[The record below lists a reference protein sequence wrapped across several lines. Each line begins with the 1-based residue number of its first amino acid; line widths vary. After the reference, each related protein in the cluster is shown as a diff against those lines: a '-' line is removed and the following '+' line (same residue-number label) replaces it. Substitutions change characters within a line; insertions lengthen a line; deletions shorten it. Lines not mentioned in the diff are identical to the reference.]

1 MTNFICA
8 DMCEIEI
15 KKVAEKAL
23 KTADNLGIAT
33 EKAKGIALKA
43 KEKVSESVSDNSE
56 SPVNYAVNKIQDD
69 AKNVSEDAIYLFN
82 KQGKKSVNK
91 TVKNTKKLE
100 QSIEEVRAKRKIKK
114 DKSKVNN
121 PDRYTPKAPDDT
133 VMIDDIVSKNTPKNT
148 QNKVRSASSIKTK
161 ETVSAVKSN
170 QPIINASK
178 QSVKD
183 TAKAINK
190 SSQIAKETAKQFAK
204 GAKKAAR
211 ATKRAIKA
219 MIESTKA
226 LVNAIIA
233 GGWVSVVIIILISL
247 VAALCSSFYGIFFS
261 SETSQSGMNIT
272 SVIQQINNEFDD
284 KIDEIK
290 SSGSFDGVEVIGS
303 RSNWKDILSIYAV
316 KTTTDENNPMEV
328 ATVDENKKSILSS
341 IFWDM
346 NNISKS
352 VETRTETIT
361 KESTDEQGNKIETT
375 KQVEKKYIVITLSGK
390 TAEDMSVSYSFNDTQ
405 KKYLAELK
413 SDKNNK
419 LWASLIYNIGGVS
432 GGSGIDIKDL
442 DFSNE
447 TVNDTQ
453 KKIVAVA
460 TNSAKYG
467 ISARSGYCQ
476 AWVADVYQAVTGSR
490 GSAHCALC
498 AADMWAVSSDWSKIP
513 VGATVYGYASN
524 PYGHVGIYIGNGMV
538 AHNIGEIKIQSLES
552 WVKTYKGFAWGWE
565 NGNILVNNTI
575 NKSRVDKHSAFCT

>member
-23 KTADNLGIAT
+23 KTTDNLGIAT

-538 AHNIGEIKIQSLES
+538 AHNIGYIKIEPIED
-552 WVKTYKGFAWGWE
+552 WIKTYKGFAWGWE
-565 NGNILVNNTI
+565 NNMSLV
-575 NKSRVDKHSAFCT
+575 

>member
-1 MTNFICA
+1 MA
-8 DMCEIEI
+8 
-15 KKVAEKAL
+15 
-23 KTADNLGIAT
+23 
-33 EKAKGIALKA
+33 
-43 KEKVSESVSDNSE
+43 
-56 SPVNYAVNKIQDD
+56 
-69 AKNVSEDAIYLFN
+69 
-82 KQGKKSVNK
+82 
-91 TVKNTKKLE
+91 
-100 QSIEEVRAKRKIKK
+100 
-114 DKSKVNN
+114 
-121 PDRYTPKAPDDT
+121 
-133 VMIDDIVSKNTPKNT
+133 
-148 QNKVRSASSIKTK
+148 
-161 ETVSAVKSN
+161 
-170 QPIINASK
+170 K
-178 QSVKD
+178 QS
-183 TAKAINK
+183 
-190 SSQIAKETAKQFAK
+190 AK

-211 ATKRAIKA
+211 ATKRVIKA

-233 GGWVSVVIIILISL
+233 GGCISVVIIILICL

-290 SSGSFDGVEVIGS
+290 LSGSFDGVEIIGS

-328 ATVDENKKSILSS
+328 ATVDENKKAILSS

-361 KESTDEQGNKIETT
+361 KESTDKQGNKVETT
-375 KQVEKKYIVITLSGK
+375 EPVEKKYLVITLTGK
-390 TAEDMSVSYSFNDTQ
+390 TAEDMSISYSFNDTQ
-405 KKYLAELK
+405 KKYLAELM

-442 DFSNE
+442 DFSYE

-460 TNSAKYG
+460 TNSTKYG

-476 AWVADVYQAVTGSR
+476 AWVADIYQAVTGSR

-498 AADMWAVSSDWSKIP
+498 AADMWAVSSDFSQIP
-513 VGATVYGYASN
+513 VGATVYGYSSSK
-524 PYGHVGIYIGNGMV
+524 YGHVGIYIGNGMV

-552 WVKTYKGFAWGWE
+552 WIKTYKGFAWGFE
-565 NGNILVNNTI
+565 NRYVIM
-575 NKSRVDKHSAFCT
+575 

>member
-1 MTNFICA
+1 MIFLKNMTNFICA
-8 DMCEIEI
+8 DVGEIEI

-33 EKAKGIALKA
+33 EKAKGITLKA
-43 KEKVSESVSDNSE
+43 KEKVSENVSDNSE
-56 SPVNYAVNKIQDD
+56 SPVNYAVNKVQDN
-69 AKNVSEDAIYLFN
+69 AKSVSEDAIYLFN
-82 KQGKKSVNK
+82 KQGKKSVNE

-100 QSIEEVRAKRKIKK
+100 QSIEEVQAKRKIKK

-121 PDRYTPKAPDDT
+121 PDRYTPKAQTET
-133 VMIDDIVSKNTPKNT
+133 VKTDDIVSKNTPKNS

-170 QPIINASK
+170 QPIINVSK
-178 QSVKD
+178 QSAKD

-190 SSQIAKETAKQFAK
+190 SSQIAKETAKQSAK

-247 VAALCSSFYGIFFS
+247 IAALCSSFYGIFFS

-328 ATVDENKKSILSS
+328 ATVDENKKAILSS

-346 NNISKS
+346 NGISKS
-352 VETRTETIT
+352 VETRTETVT
-361 KESTDEQGNKIETT
+361 KESTDEQGNKLKITE
-375 KQVEKKYIVITLSGK
+375 QVEKKYLVITLSGK
-390 TAEDMSVSYSFNDTQ
+390 TADDMSISYSFNDTQ
-405 KKYLAELK
+405 KKYLAELM

-498 AADMWAVSSDWSKIP
+498 AADMWAVSSDFSQIS
-513 VGATVYGYASN
+513 VGATVYGYSSSK
-524 PYGHVGIYIGNGMV
+524 YGHVGIYIGNGMV
-538 AHNIGEIKIQSLES
+538 AHNIGYIKIETIED
-552 WVKTYKGFAWGWE
+552 WIKTYKGFAWGWE
-565 NGNILVNNTI
+565 NNMSLV
-575 NKSRVDKHSAFCT
+575 

>member
-1 MTNFICA
+1 MS
-8 DMCEIEI
+8 EIEI

-23 KTADNLGIAT
+23 KTTDNLGIAT

-361 KESTDEQGNKIETT
+361 KESTDEQDNKIETT

-405 KKYLAELK
+405 KKYLAELM

-498 AADMWAVSSDWSKIP
+498 AADMWAVSSDFSQIP
-513 VGATVYGYASN
+513 VGATVYGYSSSQ
-524 PYGHVGIYIGNGMV
+524 YGHVGIYIGNGMV

-552 WVKTYKGFAWGWE
+552 WIKTYKGFAWGWE
-565 NGNILVNNTI
+565 NGGIQ
-575 NKSRVDKHSAFCT
+575 

>member
-1 MTNFICA
+1 MS
-8 DMCEIEI
+8 EIEI
-15 KKVAEKAL
+15 KKVAEKTL

-43 KEKVSESVSDNSE
+43 KEKVSENFSDNSE
-56 SPVNYAVNKIQDD
+56 DPVNYAIDKVQNN
-69 AKNVSEDAIYLFN
+69 AKSISEDAIYLFN
-82 KQGKKSVNK
+82 KQGKKSVNE

-100 QSIEEVRAKRKIKK
+100 QSVKEVRAKRKTKK
-114 DKSKVNN
+114 DKSKGNN

-133 VMIDDIVSKNTPKNT
+133 VKTDDIVSKNTPKNT
-148 QNKVRSASSIKTK
+148 QNKVRGTSSIKTK
-161 ETVSAVKSN
+161 ETVSAVKSK
-170 QPIINASK
+170 QPIIKASN
-178 QSVKD
+178 QSAKN
-183 TAKAINK
+183 TAKAINR
-190 SSQIAKETAKQFAK
+190 SSQIAKETAKQSAK
-204 GAKKAAR
+204 SAKKAAR
-211 ATKRAIKA
+211 ASKRAIKS

-233 GGWVSVVIIILISL
+233 GGWVSVVVIILICL

-303 RSNWKDILSIYAV
+303 RSNWKDVLSIYAV
-316 KTTTDENNPMEV
+316 KTTTDENNPMEI
-328 ATVDENKKSILSS
+328 ATVDKNKKSILSS

-361 KESTDEQGNKIETT
+361 KESTDGQGDTIETT
-375 KQVEKKYIVITLSGK
+375 EQVEKKYLVITLTGK
-390 TAEDMSVSYSFNDTQ
+390 SAEDMSTYYSFNATQ
-405 KKYLAELK
+405 KKYLAELM

-460 TNSAKYG
+460 TNSAKYS

-498 AADMWAVSSDWSKIP
+498 AADMWAVSSDFSQIP
-513 VGATVYGYASN
+513 VGATVYGYSSIK
-524 PYGHVGIYIGNGMV
+524 YGHVGIYIGNGMV

-552 WVKTYKGFAWGWE
+552 WIKTYKGFAWGWE
-565 NGNILVNNTI
+565 NGVKL
-575 NKSRVDKHSAFCT
+575 

>member
-1 MTNFICA
+1 MS
-8 DMCEIEI
+8 EIEI

-33 EKAKGIALKA
+33 EKAKGITLKA
-43 KEKVSESVSDNSE
+43 KEKVSENVSDNSE
-56 SPVNYAVNKIQDD
+56 SPVNYAIDKVQNN
-69 AKNVSEDAIYLFN
+69 AKSVSENAVYLFN
-82 KQGKKSVNK
+82 KQGKKSVNE

-114 DKSKVNN
+114 DKRKVNN
-121 PDRYTPKAPDDT
+121 PNKYTPKVPDDT
-133 VMIDDIVSKNTPKNT
+133 VKPDDIVSKNTPKNT
-148 QNKVRSASSIKTK
+148 QNKVRRASSIKTK

-170 QPIINASK
+170 QPIINVSK
-178 QSVKD
+178 QSAKD
-183 TAKAINK
+183 TVKAINR
-190 SSQIAKETAKQFAK
+190 SSQIAKETAKQSAK

-233 GGWVSVVIIILISL
+233 GGWVSVVIIILICL

-303 RSNWKDILSIYAV
+303 RSNGKDILSIYAV

-328 ATVDENKKSILSS
+328 ATVDENKKAILSS

-352 VETRTETIT
+352 VETRTETVT

-375 KQVEKKYIVITLSGK
+375 KQVEKKYLVITLTGK
-390 TAEDMSVSYSFNDTQ
+390 TADDMTNSYSFNDTQ
-405 KKYLAELK
+405 KKYLAELM

-498 AADMWAVSSDWSKIP
+498 AADMWAVSSDFSQIP
-513 VGATVYGYASN
+513 VGATVYGYSSSK
-524 PYGHVGIYIGNGMV
+524 YGHVGIYIGNGMV

-552 WVKTYKGFAWGWE
+552 WVKNYKGFAWGWE
-565 NGNILVNNTI
+565 NGYI
-575 NKSRVDKHSAFCT
+575 KE

>member
-1 MTNFICA
+1 MS
-8 DMCEIEI
+8 EIEI
-15 KKVAEKAL
+15 KKVAERTF

-43 KEKVSESVSDNSE
+43 KEKVSENVSDNSE
-56 SPVNYAVNKIQDD
+56 SPVNYAIDKVQDD
-69 AKNVSEDAIYLFN
+69 AKNISEDAIYLFK
-82 KQGKKSVNK
+82 KQGKKSVNE

-100 QSIEEVRAKRKIKK
+100 QSIEEVRVKRKVKK

-133 VMIDDIVSKNTPKNT
+133 VKTDDIVSKNTPKNT

-161 ETVSAVKSN
+161 ETVSVVKSK
-170 QPIINASK
+170 QPIINVSK
-178 QSVKD
+178 QSAKD

-190 SSQIAKETAKQFAK
+190 SSQIAKETAKQSAK

-233 GGWVSVVIIILISL
+233 GGWVSVVIIILICL

-272 SVIQQINNEFDD
+272 FVIQQINNEFDD

-316 KTTTDENNPMEV
+316 KTTTDENNPMEI
-328 ATVDENKKSILSS
+328 ATVDENKKAILSS

-361 KESTDEQGNKIETT
+361 KESTDEHGNTVETT
-375 KQVEKKYIVITLSGK
+375 EQVEKKYLVITLSGK
-390 TAEDMSVSYSFNDTQ
+390 TADDMANSYSFNDTQ
-405 KKYLAELK
+405 KKYLAELM

-432 GGSGIDIKDL
+432 GGGSIDIKDL
-442 DFSNE
+442 DFLNE

-498 AADMWAVSSDWSKIP
+498 AADMWAVSSDFSQIP
-513 VGATVYGYASN
+513 VGATVYGYSSSQ
-524 PYGHVGIYIGNGMV
+524 YGHVGIYIGNGMV

-552 WVKTYKGFAWGWE
+552 WIKTYKGFAWGWE
-565 NGNILVNNTI
+565 NGKNNVFI
-575 NKSRVDKHSAFCT
+575 S

>member
-1 MTNFICA
+1 MS
-8 DMCEIEI
+8 EIEI

-33 EKAKGIALKA
+33 EKAKGITLKA
-43 KEKVSESVSDNSE
+43 KEKVSKNVSDNSE
-56 SPVNYAVNKIQDD
+56 SPVNSAIDKVQDN
-69 AKNVSEDAIYLFN
+69 AKSVSEDTIYLFN
-82 KQGKKSVNK
+82 KQGKKSVNE

-100 QSIEEVRAKRKIKK
+100 RSIEEVRAKRKIKK
-114 DKSKVNN
+114 DKSKINN
-121 PDRYTPKAPDDT
+121 PDKYTLKAPDDT
-133 VMIDDIVSKNTPKNT
+133 VKTDDIVSKNTPKNT

-161 ETVSAVKSN
+161 ETVSAVKSQ
-170 QPIINASK
+170 QPIIKASK
-178 QSVKD
+178 QSAKD

-190 SSQIAKETAKQFAK
+190 SSQIAKETAKQSAK
-204 GAKKAAR
+204 GAKKAA
-211 ATKRAIKA
+211 RAIKA

-233 GGWVSVVIIILISL
+233 GGWVSVVIIILICL

-290 SSGSFDGVEVIGS
+290 LSGSFDGVEVIGS
-303 RSNWKDILSIYAV
+303 RFNWKDVLSIYAV

-328 ATVDENKKSILSS
+328 ATVDENKKAILSS

-352 VETRTETIT
+352 VETRTETVT
-361 KESTDEQGNKIETT
+361 KESTDEQGNTVEATE
-375 KQVEKKYIVITLSGK
+375 QVEKKYLVITLTGK
-390 TAEDMSVSYSFNDTQ
+390 SAEDMSISYSFNDTQ
-405 KKYLAELK
+405 KKYLAELM

-419 LWASLIYNIGGVS
+419 LWTSLIYNIGGVS

-513 VGATVYGYASN
+513 VGAAIYGYSSSK
-524 PYGHVGIYIGNGMV
+524 YGHVGIYIGNGMV

-552 WVKTYKGFAWGWE
+552 WIKTYKGFAWGWE
-565 NGNILVNNTI
+565 NGNGLV
-575 NKSRVDKHSAFCT
+575 

>member
-1 MTNFICA
+1 MS
-8 DMCEIEI
+8 EIEI
-15 KKVAEKAL
+15 KKVAEKTL
-23 KTADNLGIAT
+23 KTADNFGIAT

-43 KEKVSESVSDNSE
+43 KEKVSENVSDNSE
-56 SPVNYAVNKIQDD
+56 SPVNYAIDKVQDD
-69 AKNVSEDAIYLFN
+69 AKNISEDAIYLFK
-82 KQGKKSVNK
+82 KQGKKSVNE

-133 VMIDDIVSKNTPKNT
+133 VKTDDVASKNIPKNT
-148 QNKVRSASSIKTK
+148 QNKVRSASSIKTR

-170 QPIINASK
+170 QPIIKASE
-178 QSVKD
+178 QSTKD

-190 SSQIAKETAKQFAK
+190 SSQIAKETAKQSAK

-211 ATKRAIKA
+211 TTKRAIKA

-233 GGWVSVVIIILISL
+233 GGWVSVVVIILICL

-328 ATVDENKKSILSS
+328 ATVDENKKAILSS

-352 VETRTETIT
+352 VETRTETVT
-361 KESTDEQGNKIETT
+361 KESTNEQGNKIETI
-375 KQVEKKYIVITLSGK
+375 KQVEKKYLVITLSGK
-390 TAEDMSVSYSFNDTQ
+390 TADDMANSYSFNDTQ
-405 KKYLAELK
+405 KKYLAELM

-432 GGSGIDIKDL
+432 GGGSIDIKNL
-442 DFSNE
+442 DFLNE

-538 AHNIGEIKIQSLES
+538 AHNIGYIKIEPIED
-552 WVKTYKGFAWGWE
+552 WIKTYKGFAWGWE
-565 NGNILVNNTI
+565 NSIVLI
-575 NKSRVDKHSAFCT
+575 

>member
-1 MTNFICA
+1 MS
-8 DMCEIEI
+8 EIEI
-15 KKVAEKAL
+15 KKVAEKTL

-33 EKAKGIALKA
+33 EKAKGITLKA

-56 SPVNYAVNKIQDD
+56 SPVNYAIDKVQDN
-69 AKNVSEDAIYLFN
+69 AKCVSEDAIYLFN
-82 KQGKKSVNK
+82 KQGKKSVNE

-121 PDRYTPKAPDDT
+121 PDKYTPKAPDDT
-133 VMIDDIVSKNTPKNT
+133 VKNDDIISKNTPKNT
-148 QNKVRSASSIKTK
+148 QNKVRGTHSIKTK
-161 ETVSAVKSN
+161 ETVSVVKSK
-170 QPIINASK
+170 QPIIKASK
-178 QSVKD
+178 QFAKD

-190 SSQIAKETAKQFAK
+190 SSQIAKETAKQSAK
-204 GAKKAAR
+204 GAKKATR

-233 GGWVSVVIIILISL
+233 GGWVSVVVIILICL

-290 SSGSFDGVEVIGS
+290 SSGSFDGVEVICS
-303 RSNWKDILSIYAV
+303 RSNWKDVLSIYAV
-316 KTTTDENNPMEV
+316 KTTTDENNPMEI
-328 ATVDENKKSILSS
+328 ATVDESKKSILSS

-352 VETRTETIT
+352 VETRTETVT
-361 KESTDEQGNKIETT
+361 KESTDEQGNTIEATE
-375 KQVEKKYIVITLSGK
+375 QVEKKYLVITLSSK
-390 TAEDMSVSYSFNDTQ
+390 TADDMANSYSLNDTQ
-405 KKYLAELK
+405 KKYLAELM

-498 AADMWAVSSDWSKIP
+498 AADMWAVSSDFSQIP

-552 WVKTYKGFAWGWE
+552 WIKTYKGFAWGWE
-565 NGNILVNNTI
+565 NGNDILN
-575 NKSRVDKHSAFCT
+575 

>member
-1 MTNFICA
+1 MS
-8 DMCEIEI
+8 EIEI
-15 KKVAEKAL
+15 KKVAEKTL

-56 SPVNYAVNKIQDD
+56 RPVNYAIDKVQDD
-69 AKNVSEDAIYLFN
+69 AKNISEDAIYLFK
-82 KQGKKSVNK
+82 KQGKKSVNE

-121 PDRYTPKAPDDT
+121 PDKYTPKAPDDT
-133 VMIDDIVSKNTPKNT
+133 VKTDDDIVSKNIPKNT

-183 TAKAINK
+183 TAKSINK
-190 SSQIAKETAKQFAK
+190 SFQIAKETAKQSAK

-211 ATKRAIKA
+211 ATKRAIKS

-233 GGWVSVVIIILISL
+233 GGWVSVVIIILICL

-272 SVIQQINNEFDD
+272 SVIRQINNEFDD

-303 RSNWKDILSIYAV
+303 RSNWKDVLSIYAV
-316 KTTTDENNPMEV
+316 KTTTDENNPMEI

-352 VETRTETIT
+352 VETRTETVT
-361 KESTDEQGNKIETT
+361 KESTDKQGNKVETT
-375 KQVEKKYIVITLSGK
+375 KQVEKKYLVITLSGK
-390 TAEDMSVSYSFNDTQ
+390 SAEDMSATYSFNDTQ
-405 KKYLAELK
+405 KKYLAELM

-460 TNSAKYG
+460 TNLAKYG

-498 AADMWAVSSDWSKIP
+498 AADMWAVSSDFSQIP
-513 VGATVYGYASN
+513 VGATVYGYSSSK
-524 PYGHVGIYIGNGMV
+524 YGHVGIYIGNGMV

-552 WVKTYKGFAWGWE
+552 WVKNYKGFAWGWE
-565 NGNILVNNTI
+565 NGYI
-575 NKSRVDKHSAFCT
+575 KE

>member
-1 MTNFICA
+1 MS
-8 DMCEIEI
+8 EIEI

-33 EKAKGIALKA
+33 EKAKGITLKA

-56 SPVNYAVNKIQDD
+56 SPVNYAIDKVQNN
-69 AKNVSEDAIYLFN
+69 ATSVSKDAIYFFN
-82 KQGKKSVNK
+82 KQGKKSVNE

-100 QSIEEVRAKRKIKK
+100 QSIEEVRAKRKVKK

-121 PDRYTPKAPDDT
+121 PDRYTPKASDDT
-133 VMIDDIVSKNTPKNT
+133 VKTDDIASKNMPKNT

-161 ETVSAVKSN
+161 ETVSAVKSK

-178 QSVKD
+178 QSAKD

-190 SSQIAKETAKQFAK
+190 SSQIAKETAKQSTK

-211 ATKRAIKA
+211 ATKRVIKA

-233 GGWVSVVIIILISL
+233 GGWVSVVIIILICL

-290 SSGSFDGVEVIGS
+290 SSGSFDGVEIIGS
-303 RSNWKDILSIYAV
+303 RSNWKDVLSIYAV

-328 ATVDENKKSILSS
+328 ATVDENKKAILSS

-352 VETRTETIT
+352 VETRIETIT
-361 KESTDEQGNKIETT
+361 KESTDEQGKTIEATE
-375 KQVEKKYIVITLSGK
+375 QVEKKYIVITLSGK
-390 TAEDMSVSYSFNDTQ
+390 TADDMANSYSFNDTQ
-405 KKYLAELK
+405 KKYLAELM

-432 GGSGIDIKDL
+432 GGGSIDIKDL
-442 DFSNE
+442 DFLNE

-453 KKIVAVA
+453 KKIVAIA

-498 AADMWAVSSDWSKIP
+498 AADMWAVSSDFSQIP
-513 VGATVYGYASN
+513 VGATVYGYSSSK
-524 PYGHVGIYIGNGMV
+524 YGHVGIYIGKGMV

-552 WVKTYKGFAWGWE
+552 WIKAYKGFAWGWE
-565 NGNILVNNTI
+565 NGSGIQI
-575 NKSRVDKHSAFCT
+575 

>member
-1 MTNFICA
+1 MS
-8 DMCEIEI
+8 EIEI
-15 KKVAEKAL
+15 KKVADRTL

-33 EKAKGIALKA
+33 EKAKGITLKA
-43 KEKVSESVSDNSE
+43 KEKVSKNVSDNSE
-56 SPVNYAVNKIQDD
+56 SPVNYAIDKVQDN
-69 AKNVSEDAIYLFN
+69 AKNVSEDAIYLFK
-82 KQGKKSVNK
+82 KQGKKSVNE

-114 DKSKVNN
+114 DKSKINN
-121 PDRYTPKAPDDT
+121 PDRYTPKAQTETVKTDDN
-133 VMIDDIVSKNTPKNT
+133 ISKNTPKNT
-148 QNKVRSASSIKTK
+148 QNKVRSAISIKTK

-170 QPIINASK
+170 QPIIKASK
-178 QSVKD
+178 QSAKD

-190 SSQIAKETAKQFAK
+190 SSQIAKETAKKSAK

-233 GGWVSVVIIILISL
+233 GGWVSVVIIILICL

-290 SSGSFDGVEVIGS
+290 SSGSFDGVEVIGN
-303 RSNWKDILSIYAV
+303 RSNWKDVLSIYAV

-346 NNISKS
+346 NKISKS
-352 VETRTETIT
+352 VETRTETVT
-361 KESTDEQGNKIETT
+361 KESTDGQGNKIETT
-375 KQVEKKYIVITLSGK
+375 EQVEKKYLVITLSGK
-390 TAEDMSVSYSFNDTQ
+390 TADDMANSYSFNDTQ
-405 KKYLAELK
+405 KKYLAELM

-419 LWASLIYNIGGVS
+419 LWASLIYNIGRVS

-498 AADMWAVSSDWSKIP
+498 AADMWAVSSDFSQIP
-513 VGATVYGYASN
+513 VGATVYGYSSSK
-524 PYGHVGIYIGNGMV
+524 YGHVGIYIGKGMV

-552 WVKTYKGFAWGWE
+552 WIKAYKGFAWGWE
-565 NGNILVNNTI
+565 NT
-575 NKSRVDKHSAFCT
+575 NKL

>member
-1 MTNFICA
+1 MS
-8 DMCEIEI
+8 EIEI
-15 KKVAEKAL
+15 KKVAEKTL

-43 KEKVSESVSDNSE
+43 KEKVSENISDNSE
-56 SPVNYAVNKIQDD
+56 SPVNYAIDNVHDN
-69 AKNVSEDAIYLFN
+69 AKSVSKDAIYFFS
-82 KQGKKSVNK
+82 KQGKKSVNE

-114 DKSKVNN
+114 DKRKVNN
-121 PDRYTPKAPDDT
+121 PDKYTPKAPDDT
-133 VMIDDIVSKNTPKNT
+133 VKTDDDIVSKNIPKNT
-148 QNKVRSASSIKTK
+148 QNKVRSASSIKPK

-178 QSVKD
+178 QSAKD

-190 SSQIAKETAKQFAK
+190 SSQIAKETAKQSAK

-233 GGWVSVVIIILISL
+233 GGWVSVVIIILICL

-328 ATVDENKKSILSS
+328 ATVDENKKEILSS

-352 VETRTETIT
+352 VETRTETVT
-361 KESTDEQGNKIETT
+361 KESTDEQGNTVKTT
-375 KQVEKKYIVITLSGK
+375 EQVEKKYLVITLSGK
-390 TAEDMSVSYSFNDTQ
+390 SAEDMSISYSFNDTQ
-405 KKYLAELK
+405 KKYLAELM

-419 LWASLIYNIGGVS
+419 LWTSLIYNIGGVS

-460 TNSAKYG
+460 TNSVKYG

-498 AADMWAVSSDWSKIP
+498 AADMWAVSSDFSQIP
-513 VGATVYGYASN
+513 VGATVYGYSSSK
-524 PYGHVGIYIGNGMV
+524 YGHVGIYIGNGMI

-552 WVKTYKGFAWGWE
+552 WIKTYKGFAWGWE
-565 NGNILVNNTI
+565 NSKKL
-575 NKSRVDKHSAFCT
+575 

>member
-1 MTNFICA
+1 MS
-8 DMCEIEI
+8 EIEI
-15 KKVAEKAL
+15 KKVAEKTL
-23 KTADNLGIAT
+23 KTADSLGIAT

-43 KEKVSESVSDNSE
+43 KEKVSENVNDNSE
-56 SPVNYAVNKIQDD
+56 IPVNYAIDKVQDD
-69 AKNVSEDAIYLFN
+69 AKNISEDAIYLFK
-82 KQGKKSVNK
+82 KQGKKSVNE

-100 QSIEEVRAKRKIKK
+100 QSIKEVRAKRKIKK
-114 DKSKVNN
+114 DKSKINN
-121 PDRYTPKAPDDT
+121 PDKYTPKAPDDT
-133 VMIDDIVSKNTPKNT
+133 VKTDDDIVSKNIPKNT

-178 QSVKD
+178 QSAKD

-190 SSQIAKETAKQFAK
+190 SSQIAKETAKQSAK

-233 GGWVSVVIIILISL
+233 GGWVSVVIIILICL

-303 RSNWKDILSIYAV
+303 CSNWKDVLSIYAV

-346 NNISKS
+346 NGISKS
-352 VETRTETIT
+352 VEIRTETIT

-375 KQVEKKYIVITLSGK
+375 EQVKKKYLVITLTGK
-390 TAEDMSVSYSFNDTQ
+390 SAEDMSTSYSFNDTQ
-405 KKYLAELK
+405 KKYLAELM

-432 GGSGIDIKDL
+432 GGSGIDIKGL

-460 TNSAKYG
+460 TNSVKYG

-498 AADMWAVSSDWSKIP
+498 AADMRAVSSDWSKIP

-538 AHNIGEIKIQSLES
+538 AHNIGEIKTQSLES
-552 WVKTYKGFAWGWE
+552 WIKTYKGFAWGWE
-565 NGNILVNNTI
+565 NT
-575 NKSRVDKHSAFCT
+575 NKL

>member
-1 MTNFICA
+1 MS
-8 DMCEIEI
+8 EIEI
-15 KKVAEKAL
+15 KKVAEKTL
-23 KTADNLGIAT
+23 KTADSLGIAT
-33 EKAKGIALKA
+33 EKAKGITLKA
-43 KEKVSESVSDNSE
+43 KETVSESVSDNSE
-56 SPVNYAVNKIQDD
+56 SPVNYAVNKVQDN
-69 AKNVSEDAIYLFN
+69 AKCVSEDTIYLFN
-82 KQGKKSVNK
+82 KQGKKSVNE

-100 QSIEEVRAKRKIKK
+100 QPIEEVRAKRKINK

-121 PDRYTPKAPDDT
+121 PDKYTPKAQTET
-133 VMIDDIVSKNTPKNT
+133 VQPDDIVSKNTPKNT

-161 ETVSAVKSN
+161 ETVSAVKSS
-170 QPIINASK
+170 QPIIKASK
-178 QSVKD
+178 QSAKD

-190 SSQIAKETAKQFAK
+190 SSQIAKETAKQSAK

-233 GGWVSVVIIILISL
+233 GGWVSVVVIILICL

-303 RSNWKDILSIYAV
+303 RSNWKDVLSIYAI

-361 KESTDEQGNKIETT
+361 KESTDEQDNKIETT

-405 KKYLAELK
+405 KKYLAELM

-467 ISARSGYCQ
+467 ISVRSGYCQ

-498 AADMWAVSSDWSKIP
+498 AADMWAVSSDFSQIP
-513 VGATVYGYASN
+513 VGATVYGYSSSQ
-524 PYGHVGIYIGNGMV
+524 YGHVGIYIGNGMV

-552 WVKTYKGFAWGWE
+552 WIKTYKGFAWGWE
-565 NGNILVNNTI
+565 NGGIQ
-575 NKSRVDKHSAFCT
+575 

>member
-1 MTNFICA
+1 MS
-8 DMCEIEI
+8 EIEI
-15 KKVAEKAL
+15 KKVSERTL

-33 EKAKGIALKA
+33 EKAKGITLKA

-56 SPVNYAVNKIQDD
+56 SPVNYAVDKVQDN
-69 AKNVSEDAIYLFN
+69 AKSVSEDTVYLFN
-82 KQGKKSVNK
+82 KQGKKSVNE

-100 QSIEEVRAKRKIKK
+100 QSIEEVRARRKIKK

-121 PDRYTPKAPDDT
+121 PDRYTPKAQTET
-133 VMIDDIVSKNTPKNT
+133 VKTDDIVSKNTPKNT
-148 QNKVRSASSIKTK
+148 QNKVRSIKTK
-161 ETVSAVKSN
+161 ESVSAVKSN
-170 QPIINASK
+170 QPIVKSSK
-178 QSVKD
+178 QSAKD

-190 SSQIAKETAKQFAK
+190 SSQIAKETAKQSAK

-211 ATKRAIKA
+211 AAKRTIKS

-233 GGWVSVVIIILISL
+233 GGWVSVVIIILICL

-303 RSNWKDILSIYAV
+303 RSNWKDVLSIYAV
-316 KTTTDENNPMEV
+316 KTTTDENNPMEIV
-328 ATVDENKKSILSS
+328 TVDENKKSILSS

-346 NNISKS
+346 NNISKF

-375 KQVEKKYIVITLSGK
+375 EQVEKKYLVITLTGK

-405 KKYLAELK
+405 KKYLSELM

-419 LWASLIYNIGGVS
+419 IWASLIYNIGGVS
-432 GGSGIDIKDL
+432 GSSGIDFKDL

-498 AADMWAVSSDWSKIP
+498 AADMWAVSSDFSQIP
-513 VGATVYGYASN
+513 VGTTVYGYSSSK
-524 PYGHVGIYIGNGMV
+524 YGHVGIYIGNGMV

-552 WVKTYKGFAWGWE
+552 WVKTYKGFAWGFE
-565 NGNILVNNTI
+565 NGKNLV
-575 NKSRVDKHSAFCT
+575 

>member
-1 MTNFICA
+1 MS
-8 DMCEIEI
+8 EIEI

-33 EKAKGIALKA
+33 EKAKGITLKA

-56 SPVNYAVNKIQDD
+56 SPVNYAIDKVQNN
-69 AKNVSEDAIYLFN
+69 AKCVLEDTIYLFK
-82 KQGKKSVNK
+82 KQGKKSVNE

-100 QSIEEVRAKRKIKK
+100 QSIEKVRTKRKIKK

-133 VMIDDIVSKNTPKNT
+133 VKPDDIASKSMPKNT

-161 ETVSAVKSN
+161 ETVSVVKSK
-170 QPIINASK
+170 QPIINVSK
-178 QSVKD
+178 QSAKD

-190 SSQIAKETAKQFAK
+190 SSQIAKETAKQSAK
-204 GAKKAAR
+204 SAKKAAR

-233 GGWVSVVIIILISL
+233 GGWVSVVVIILICL

-303 RSNWKDILSIYAV
+303 RSNWKDVLSIYAI
-316 KTTTDENNPMEV
+316 KTTTDENNPMEI
-328 ATVDENKKSILSS
+328 ATVDENKKAILSS

-361 KESTDEQGNKIETT
+361 KESTDEQGNAVKTT
-375 KQVEKKYIVITLSGK
+375 EQVEKKYLVITLTGK
-390 TAEDMSVSYSFNDTQ
+390 SAEDMSISYSFNDTQ
-405 KKYLAELK
+405 KKYLAELM

-432 GGSGIDIKDL
+432 GGSGIDIKGL

-498 AADMWAVSSDWSKIP
+498 AADMWAVSSDFSQIP
-513 VGATVYGYASN
+513 VGATVYGYSSSK
-524 PYGHVGIYIGNGMV
+524 YGHVGIYIGNGMV

-552 WVKTYKGFAWGWE
+552 WIKTYKGFAWGWE
-565 NGNILVNNTI
+565 NGSGIQI
-575 NKSRVDKHSAFCT
+575 

>member
-1 MTNFICA
+1 MS
-8 DMCEIEI
+8 EIEI
-15 KKVAEKAL
+15 KKVADRTL

-33 EKAKGIALKA
+33 EKAKGITLKA
-43 KEKVSESVSDNSE
+43 KEKVSKNVSDNSE
-56 SPVNYAVNKIQDD
+56 SPVNYAIDKVQDN
-69 AKNVSEDAIYLFN
+69 AKNVSEDAIYLFK
-82 KQGKKSVNK
+82 KQGKKSVNE

-121 PDRYTPKAPDDT
+121 PDKYTPKAPDDT
-133 VMIDDIVSKNTPKNT
+133 VKTDNIVSKNTPKNT

-161 ETVSAVKSN
+161 ETVSVIKSK
-170 QPIINASK
+170 QPIIKARK

-190 SSQIAKETAKQFAK
+190 SSQITKETAKQSAK

-211 ATKRAIKA
+211 ATKRVIKA

-233 GGWVSVVIIILISL
+233 GGWVSVVIIILICL

-303 RSNWKDILSIYAV
+303 RSNWKDVLSIYAV
-316 KTTTDENNPMEV
+316 KTTTDENNPMEI
-328 ATVDENKKSILSS
+328 ATVDESKKSILSS

-361 KESTDEQGNKIETT
+361 KESTDEQGNKVKTT
-375 KQVEKKYIVITLSGK
+375 EQVEKKYLVITLTGK
-390 TAEDMSVSYSFNDTQ
+390 TADDMANSYSFNGTQ
-405 KKYLAELK
+405 KKYLAELM

-498 AADMWAVSSDWSKIP
+498 AADMWAVSSDFSQIP
-513 VGATVYGYASN
+513 VGATVYGYSSSQ
-524 PYGHVGIYIGNGMV
+524 YGHVGIYIGNGMV

-552 WVKTYKGFAWGWE
+552 WIETYKGFAWGWE
-565 NGNILVNNTI
+565 NGYI
-575 NKSRVDKHSAFCT
+575 KE

>member
-1 MTNFICA
+1 MSNIKIKQTAETVIKTSENIGIVNEKIKDVGVRTKEKINNATEQTNSNSPEQYAVEKVQEKAKDGTDYAVYEFNRKGRKSVEETKKNIETAKMTLEDVKARRKAQQAERTVKETKNTVNA
-8 DMCEIEI
+8 DVTFSSQAETPKPPVKNPPKQANSTIKTGNAQTVKATQKVSKKTTEKASAKAI
-15 KKVAEKAL
+15 KKSAQTNAIAVTKTAEKSRKTAERLMQTAKETKRFVQLLIKFLSKAL
-23 KTADNLGIAT
+23 KAAYTA
-33 EKAKGIALKA
+33 AKSL
-43 KEKVSESVSDNSE
+43 
-56 SPVNYAVNKIQDD
+56 
-69 AKNVSEDAIYLFN
+69 
-82 KQGKKSVNK
+82 
-91 TVKNTKKLE
+91 
-100 QSIEEVRAKRKIKK
+100 
-114 DKSKVNN
+114 
-121 PDRYTPKAPDDT
+121 
-133 VMIDDIVSKNTPKNT
+133 
-148 QNKVRSASSIKTK
+148 
-161 ETVSAVKSN
+161 VSAV
-170 QPIINASK
+170 
-178 QSVKD
+178 
-183 TAKAINK
+183 
-190 SSQIAKETAKQFAK
+190 
-204 GAKKAAR
+204 
-211 ATKRAIKA
+211 
-219 MIESTKA
+219 
-226 LVNAIIA
+226 IA
-233 GGWVSVVIIILISL
+233 GGWVSVVVIILICL

-303 RSNWKDILSIYAV
+303 RSNWKDVLSIYAV
-316 KTTTDENNPMEV
+316 KTTTDENNPMEI
-328 ATVDENKKSILSS
+328 ATVDETKKSILSS

-361 KESTDEQGNKIETT
+361 KESTDEQGNTVETT
-375 KQVEKKYIVITLSGK
+375 EQVEKKYLVITLTGK
-390 TAEDMSVSYSFNDTQ
+390 SAEDMSTSYSFNATQ
-405 KKYLAELK
+405 KKYLAELM

-498 AADMWAVSSDWSKIP
+498 AADMWAVSSNFSQIP
-513 VGATVYGYASN
+513 VGATVYGYSSSK
-524 PYGHVGIYIGNGMV
+524 YGHVGIYIGNGMV

-565 NGNILVNNTI
+565 NSKKL
-575 NKSRVDKHSAFCT
+575 

>member
-1 MTNFICA
+1 MIFFKNMTNFICA

-43 KEKVSESVSDNSE
+43 KEKVSENVSDNSE
-56 SPVNYAVNKIQDD
+56 SPVNYAIDKVQD
-69 AKNVSEDAIYLFN
+69 NVESLSEDAVYLFN
-82 KQGKKSVNK
+82 QQGKKSVNE
-91 TVKNTKKLE
+91 TVKSTKKLE
-100 QSIEEVRAKRKIKK
+100 QSIEEVRARRKIKK
-114 DKSKVNN
+114 DKRKVNN

-133 VMIDDIVSKNTPKNT
+133 VKTDNIVSKNEPKNT

-161 ETVSAVKSN
+161 ETVSAVKSQ
-170 QPIINASK
+170 QPIIKASK
-178 QSVKD
+178 QSAKD

-513 VGATVYGYASN
+513 VGAAIYGYSSSK
-524 PYGHVGIYIGNGMV
+524 YGHVGIYIGNGMV
-538 AHNIGEIKIQSLES
+538 AHNIGYIKIEPIED
-552 WVKTYKGFAWGWE
+552 WIKTYKGFAWGWE
-565 NGNILVNNTI
+565 NNMSLV
-575 NKSRVDKHSAFCT
+575 

>member
-1 MTNFICA
+1 MS
-8 DMCEIEI
+8 EIEI
-15 KKVAEKAL
+15 KKVAEKTL

-43 KEKVSESVSDNSE
+43 KEKVSENVSDNSE
-56 SPVNYAVNKIQDD
+56 SPVNYAIDKVQNN
-69 AKNVSEDAIYLFN
+69 AKSVSEDAIYLFN
-82 KQGKKSVNK
+82 KQGKKSVNE

-121 PDRYTPKAPDDT
+121 PDKYTPKAPDDT
-133 VMIDDIVSKNTPKNT
+133 VKTDDDIVSKNIPKNT

-170 QPIINASK
+170 QPIINVSK
-178 QSVKD
+178 QSTKD

-190 SSQIAKETAKQFAK
+190 SSQIAKETAKQSAK
-204 GAKKAAR
+204 GVKKAAR

-233 GGWVSVVIIILISL
+233 GGWASVVIIILICL

-290 SSGSFDGVEVIGS
+290 SSSSFDGVEIIGS
-303 RSNWKDILSIYAV
+303 RSNWKDVLSIYAV
-316 KTTTDENNPMEV
+316 KTTTDENNPMEI

-346 NNISKS
+346 NGISKS

-361 KESTDEQGNKIETT
+361 KESTDKQGNKVETT
-375 KQVEKKYIVITLSGK
+375 EQIEKKYLVITLSGK
-390 TAEDMSVSYSFNDTQ
+390 SAEDMSVSYSFNDTQ
-405 KKYLAELK
+405 KKYLTELM

-432 GGSGIDIKDL
+432 GGGSIDIKDL

-498 AADMWAVSSDWSKIP
+498 AADMWAVSNDFSQIP
-513 VGATVYGYASN
+513 VGATVYGYSSSK
-524 PYGHVGIYIGNGMV
+524 YGHVGIYIGNGMV

-552 WVKTYKGFAWGWE
+552 WIETYKGFAWGWE
-565 NGNILVNNTI
+565 NGKELV
-575 NKSRVDKHSAFCT
+575 

>member
-1 MTNFICA
+1 MS
-8 DMCEIEI
+8 EIEI

-23 KTADNLGIAT
+23 KTADYLGIAT
-33 EKAKGIALKA
+33 EKSKGIALKA

-56 SPVNYAVNKIQDD
+56 SPVNYAIDKVQNN
-69 AKNVSEDAIYLFN
+69 AKNVSEDTIYLFK
-82 KQGKKSVNK
+82 KQGKKSVNE

-114 DKSKVNN
+114 DKRKVNN
-121 PDRYTPKAPDDT
+121 PDRYTPKAQTET
-133 VMIDDIVSKNTPKNT
+133 VKTDDIVSKNTPKNT

-161 ETVSAVKSN
+161 ETVSVIKSK
-170 QPIINASK
+170 QPIINVSK
-178 QSVKD
+178 QSAKD

-190 SSQIAKETAKQFAK
+190 SSQIAQETAKQSAK

-211 ATKRAIKA
+211 TTKRAIKA

-233 GGWVSVVIIILISL
+233 GGWVSVVIIILICL

-261 SETSQSGMNIT
+261 NETSQSGMNIT

-290 SSGSFDGVEVIGS
+290 SSGSFYGVEIIGS
-303 RSNWKDILSIYAV
+303 RSNWKDVLSIYAV

-346 NNISKS
+346 NSISKS
-352 VETRTETIT
+352 VETRTETVT
-361 KESTDEQGNKIETT
+361 KESTDGQGNTVKATE
-375 KQVEKKYIVITLSGK
+375 QVEKKYLVITLSGK
-390 TAEDMSVSYSFNDTQ
+390 TADDMSTSYSFNDTQ
-405 KKYLAELK
+405 KKYLAELM

-432 GGSGIDIKDL
+432 GGGSIDIKDL
-442 DFSNE
+442 DFLNE

-498 AADMWAVSSDWSKIP
+498 AADMWAVSSDFSQIP
-513 VGATVYGYASN
+513 VGATVYGYSSSK
-524 PYGHVGIYIGNGMV
+524 YGHVGIYIGNGMV

-552 WVKTYKGFAWGWE
+552 WIKTYKGFAWGWE
-565 NGNILVNNTI
+565 N
-575 NKSRVDKHSAFCT
+575 DKKL

>member
-1 MTNFICA
+1 MS
-8 DMCEIEI
+8 EIEI
-15 KKVAEKAL
+15 KKVAEKTL

-43 KEKVSESVSDNSE
+43 KEKVSENVSNNSE
-56 SPVNYAVNKIQDD
+56 SPVNYAVNKVQDN
-69 AKNVSEDAIYLFN
+69 AKSLSKDAIYLFN
-82 KQGKKSVNK
+82 KQGKKSANK

-100 QSIEEVRAKRKIKK
+100 ESIEEVRAKRKIKK

-121 PDRYTPKAPDDT
+121 PDKYTPKAPDDT
-133 VMIDDIVSKNTPKNT
+133 VKTDDVASKNMPKNT

-161 ETVSAVKSN
+161 ETVSVVKSKH
-170 QPIINASK
+170 PIINVNK
-178 QSVKD
+178 QSAKD

-190 SSQIAKETAKQFAK
+190 SSKIAKETAKQSAK

-233 GGWVSVVIIILISL
+233 GGWVSVVVIILICL

-328 ATVDENKKSILSS
+328 ATVDENKKAILSS

-352 VETRTETIT
+352 VETRTETVT
-361 KESTDEQGNKIETT
+361 KESIDKQGNKIKTT
-375 KQVEKKYIVITLSGK
+375 EQVEKKYLVITLTGK

-405 KKYLAELK
+405 KKYLAELM

-432 GGSGIDIKDL
+432 GGSSIDIKDL

-498 AADMWAVSSDWSKIP
+498 AADMWAVSSDFSQIP
-513 VGATVYGYASN
+513 VGATVYGYSSSQ
-524 PYGHVGIYIGNGMV
+524 YGHVGIYIGNGMV

-552 WVKTYKGFAWGWE
+552 WIETYKGFAWGWE
-565 NGNILVNNTI
+565 NGNGLV
-575 NKSRVDKHSAFCT
+575 

>member
-1 MTNFICA
+1 MS
-8 DMCEIEI
+8 EIEI

-43 KEKVSESVSDNSE
+43 KEKVSENVSDNSE
-56 SPVNYAVNKIQDD
+56 SPVNYAIDKVQDD
-69 AKNVSEDAIYLFN
+69 AKNISEDAIYLFK
-82 KQGKKSVNK
+82 KQGKKSVNE

-133 VMIDDIVSKNTPKNT
+133 VKTDDVASKNIPKNT
-148 QNKVRSASSIKTK
+148 QNKVRSASSIKTR

-170 QPIINASK
+170 QPIIKASE
-178 QSVKD
+178 QSTKD

-190 SSQIAKETAKQFAK
+190 SSQIAKETAKQSAK

-211 ATKRAIKA
+211 ATKRVIKA

-233 GGWVSVVIIILISL
+233 GGWVSVVIIILICL

-303 RSNWKDILSIYAV
+303 RSNWKDVLSIYAI
-316 KTTTDENNPMEV
+316 KTTTDENNPMEI
-328 ATVDENKKSILSS
+328 ATVDENKKAILSS

-361 KESTDEQGNKIETT
+361 KESTDEQGNTIEATE
-375 KQVEKKYIVITLSGK
+375 QVEKKYLVITLSGK
-390 TAEDMSVSYSFNDTQ
+390 TADDMANSYSFNDTQ
-405 KKYLAELK
+405 KKYLAELM

-498 AADMWAVSSDWSKIP
+498 AADMWAVSNDFSQIP
-513 VGATVYGYASN
+513 VGATVYGYSSSK
-524 PYGHVGIYIGNGMV
+524 YGHVGIYIGNGMV

-565 NGNILVNNTI
+565 NGNFLQ
-575 NKSRVDKHSAFCT
+575 

>member
-1 MTNFICA
+1 MR
-8 DMCEIEI
+8 EIEI
-15 KKVAEKAL
+15 KKVAEKTL

-43 KEKVSESVSDNSE
+43 KEKVSENVSDNSE
-56 SPVNYAVNKIQDD
+56 SPVNYAIDKVQNN
-69 AKNVSEDAIYLFN
+69 AKSVSENAVYLFN
-82 KQGKKSVNK
+82 KQGKKSVNE

-114 DKSKVNN
+114 DKSKINN
-121 PDRYTPKAPDDT
+121 PDKYTPKAPDDT
-133 VMIDDIVSKNTPKNT
+133 VKTDDDIVSKNIPKNT

-178 QSVKD
+178 QSAKD

-190 SSQIAKETAKQFAK
+190 SSQMAKQSAK

-211 ATKRAIKA
+211 ATKRVIKA

-233 GGWVSVVIIILISL
+233 GGCISVVIIILICL

-290 SSGSFDGVEVIGS
+290 LSGSFDGVEIIGS

-328 ATVDENKKSILSS
+328 ATVDENKKAILSS

-361 KESTDEQGNKIETT
+361 KESTDKHGNKVETT
-375 KQVEKKYIVITLSGK
+375 EPVEKKYLVITLTGK
-390 TAEDMSVSYSFNDTQ
+390 TAEDMSISYSFNDTQ
-405 KKYLAELK
+405 KKYLAELM

-442 DFSNE
+442 DFSYE

-460 TNSAKYG
+460 TNSTKYG

-476 AWVADVYQAVTGSR
+476 AWVADIYQAVTGSR

-498 AADMWAVSSDWSKIP
+498 AADMWAVSSDFSQIP
-513 VGATVYGYASN
+513 VGATVYGYSSSK
-524 PYGHVGIYIGNGMV
+524 YGHVGIYIGNGMV

-552 WVKTYKGFAWGWE
+552 WIKTYKGFAWGFE
-565 NGNILVNNTI
+565 NRYVIM
-575 NKSRVDKHSAFCT
+575 